1 MKYEYLLLN
10 FLTVLFPIGL
20 SFDKRV
26 VFYKN
31 WKYVSKGLLFS
42 GVLFLVWDILFTAQG
57 VWSFNP
63 NYIIGINFFGLP
75 LEEILFF
82 LTVPFACIF
91 IYECLNYY
99 IKVDIGYKIAMYI
112 SNFLIL
118 LSVFLLIY
126 FYDKLYT
133 AITFGLL
140 LVLIVLAQYV
150 FKVDWLSKFYR
161 AYVVVLIPF
170 YIINGILTATPIVI
184 YNNAQ
189 NMGQRV
195 GTIPFED
202 HFYCMAML
210 LLNIGFYEAYKN
222 RNQPKTV

>member
-1 MKYEYLLLN
+1 LKYEYLLLN
-10 FLTVLFPIGL
+10 FLTVLFPIAL

-26 VFYKN
+26 AFYKS
-31 WKYVSKGLLFS
+31 WKYIWKGLLFS
-42 GVLFLVWDILFTAQG
+42 GALFLIWDVLFTARG

-63 NYIIGINFFGLP
+63 DYIVGINFFGLP

-91 IYECLNYY
+91 IYECLNHYV
-99 IKVDIGYKIAMYI
+99 KVDIGGKAAMYI

-118 LSVFLLIY
+118 LSGCLLID

-133 AITFGLL
+133 AITFSLL
-140 LVLIVLAQYV
+140 LVLILSAQYV
-150 FKVDWLSKFYR
+150 VKVNWLSKFYR
-161 AYVVVLIPF
+161 AYIVVLIPF

-189 NMGQRV
+189 NMARRV
-195 GTIPFED
+195 GTIPLED

-222 RNQPKTV
+222 RKQPKTL